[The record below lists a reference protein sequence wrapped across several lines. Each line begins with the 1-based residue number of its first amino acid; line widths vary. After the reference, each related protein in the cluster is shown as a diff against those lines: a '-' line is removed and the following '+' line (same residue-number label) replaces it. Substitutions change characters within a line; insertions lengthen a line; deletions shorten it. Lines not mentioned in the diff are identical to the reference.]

1 RSRVQALVG
10 SIVIA
15 SCLAAIFY
23 IYSRPSRNGFGAE
36 HDFVTVVTGAHCLV
50 DACDPYDAPT
60 LEQEFPKK
68 MGGYTPTSHFKT
80 EWPVYPPSSF
90 LLLFPF
96 SLLPWSLLS
105 VVWLL
110 LSFGFLSAAM

>member
-1 RSRVQALVG
+1 MSRSRVQALVG

-36 HDFVTVVTGAHCLV
+36 HDFVTVLTGAHCLV
-50 DACDPYDAPT
+50 SGCDPYDAPS
-60 LEQEFPKK
+60 LEQEFPR
-68 MGGYTPTSHFKT
+68 MGGYIPTSHFKP
-80 EWPVYPPSSF
+80 EWPVYPPSTF

-96 SLLPWSLLS
+96 L
-105 VVWLL
+105 
-110 LSFGFLSAAM
+110 FLH